1 MIELYKGNELHM
13 LLVDNVN
20 VKSMNN
26 ADMQMSYINKTK
38 NFQRLENKMR
48 EIFIFSLQLSWLG
61 LLLEYGVDSHC

>member
-20 VKSMNN
+20 VKNMNN
-26 ADMQMSYINKTK
+26 ADMRMSYINKTK

-48 EIFIFSLQLSWLG
+48 EILFFFFTIELIG
-61 LLLEYGVDSHC
+61 TVVGVRGR

>member
-20 VKSMNN
+20 VKNMNN

-48 EIFIFSLQLSWLG
+48 EILFFFFTIELIG
-61 LLLEYGVDSHC
+61 TVVGVRGR